1 MEKVNVLN
9 ISIDNLSTQEL
20 LDQLDLCG
28 GILFT
33 PNVDHLI
40 KLQKDLDFYQ
50 AYQKADYRVCDGQ
63 VLRYIV
69 QLILGK
75 SIKEKISGSDF
86 FPAFCDYHKNN
97 KNIKIFL
104 LGAAEGVAKKAQ
116 ENINLKVGRELVVA
130 VHSPSFG
137 FENNPKE
144 CLEIIDLINTSGA
157 NVLAV
162 GVGAPKQEKWIVQYK
177 DKLPNVKIF
186 MGIGATI
193 DFEAGHKPRA
203 PKWISEAGLE
213 TLFRLFSEPK
223 RLWRRYLI
231 DDPPIFWWVMKQ
243 RLNLYKDPFKLT
255 NN

>member
-1 MEKVNVLN
+1 MDKINVLN

-20 LDQLDLCG
+20 LHKLDLYG

-33 PNVDHLI
+33 PNVDHMI
-40 KLQKDLDFYQ
+40 NLQKDEDFYY

-63 VLRYIV
+63 ILRYTV
-69 QLILGK
+69 KLILGE

-86 FPAFCDYHKNN
+86 FPAFCDYHKYN

-104 LGAAEGVAKKAQ
+104 LGAAPGVAKKAQ
-116 ENINLKVGRELVVA
+116 ENINNRVGQKLVEA
-130 VHSPSFG
+130 AYSPSFG
-137 FENNPKE
+137 FEKTEKE
-144 CLEIIDLINTSGA
+144 SLEIIELINNSGA

-162 GVGAPKQEKWIVQYK
+162 GVGAPKQEKWIIKYK
-177 DKLPNVKIF
+177 DKMPNIKIF

-203 PKWISEAGLE
+203 PQWVSDAGLE

-231 DDPPIFWWVMKQ
+231 NDPPIFLWLIKQ
-243 RLNLYKDPFKLT
+243 KLNLYKNPF
-255 NN
+255 